1 MKQSRLIG
9 KEPSLSKILFVS
21 VILHLIFISLAV
33 VPIKIKTRDFSG
45 YTVKLVGPIEP
56 LHKKVAADSASK
68 TTLGESS
75 LRPAP
80 KKTAKTAEK
89 APKETALKPAPKPA
103 PKEDITLEEVERVSR
118 EIKRLRAISALAQK
132 LEQEKKEK
140 TKQKLHEIRIAAK
153 AALEKPVEVEG
164 AQAEG
169 AGENTG
175 NEDDN
180 YGNIIQQAIQQQWAY
195 AGFKTSGLS
204 ATVTI
209 KIGRD
214 GKITVQDIEKSSGDT
229 LFDRS
234 VIKAVLNASPLP
246 PPPGGEIEIGLV
258 FTP

>member
-68 TTLGESS
+68 TT
-75 LRPAP
+75 PAP
-80 KKTAKTAEK
+80 KKTAKTAAK

-103 PKEDITLEEVERVSR
+103 PKADITLEEVERVSR
-118 EIKRLRAISALAQK
+118 EIKRLRAISELAKK

-140 TKQKLHEIRIAAK
+140 KKQQLREIRIAAK
-153 AALEKPVEVEG
+153 AALEKPIEVAG
-164 AQAEG
+164 AQTEG

-214 GKITVQDIEKSSGDT
+214 GKITVQNIEKSSGDT

>member
-1 MKQSRLIG
+1 MKQSRRIG
-9 KEPSLSKILFVS
+9 KEPSLLKILFVS

-33 VPIKIKTRDFSG
+33 VPIKIKNRDFSS

-56 LHKKVAADSASK
+56 FHKKIAADSASK
-68 TTLGESS
+68 LP
-75 LRPAP
+75 PAP
-80 KKTAKTAEK
+80 KKTGKAVEK

-103 PKEDITLEEVERVSR
+103 PKADITLEEVERVSK
-118 EIKRLRAISALAQK
+118 EIERLRAISKLAKK
-132 LEQEKKEK
+132 LEQGKKEK
-140 TKQKLHEIRIAAK
+140 KKQQLREIRIAAK
-153 AALEKPVEVEG
+153 EALEKPVEVTG
-164 AQAEG
+164 AQTES

-195 AGFKTSGLS
+195 SGFKTSGLS
-204 ATVTI
+204 ATVAI

-258 FTP
+258 FAP